1 MFDPSAFAFGSMMPA
16 SAPAAAMTVC
26 MAAVASGPWRN
37 KVTTDG
43 FCLATNDIKW
53 LRDFQGC
60 CWPGTKSLKPS
71 QTTYHTE
78 IAIKTCNYC
87 TGRYIA
93 RTHTHTQ
100 STAIYLENSRASSC
114 MQADTTAE
122 EFFVFRLARLAA
134 SFQCFQCFSLKIRA
148 RSDSYWFMAPGRSPC
163 AWSQCRDPLLHNCDR
178 SSISTENMFFPWIH
192 HRGHHP

>member
-93 RTHTHTQ
+93 RTHTHTHAVN
-100 STAIYLENSRASSC
+100 SYLSRKFTRLFMHASRYNCWGILRVQIGQIGCFLS
-114 MQADTTAE
+114 
-122 EFFVFRLARLAA
+122 VF
-134 SFQCFQCFSLKIRA
+134 
-148 RSDSYWFMAPGRSPC
+148 P
-163 AWSQCRDPLLHNCDR
+163 
-178 SSISTENMFFPWIH
+178 MFFIKNQGTFRFLLIH
-192 HRGHHP
+192 GAWQVALRLESVSRSVAAQLW